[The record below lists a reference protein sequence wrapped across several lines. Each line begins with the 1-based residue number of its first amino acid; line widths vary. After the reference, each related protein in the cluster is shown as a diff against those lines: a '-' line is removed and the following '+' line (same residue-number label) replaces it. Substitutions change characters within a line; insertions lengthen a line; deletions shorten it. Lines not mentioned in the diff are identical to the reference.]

1 MFPLKRELQVNFIGV
16 VGTGGISYLW
26 SFTGTY
32 TGPNP
37 VPGFVLRSFLKYRG
51 WGLSFDYREGQVNSS
66 WKVPVPSI
74 YQELPQWKCAQ
85 CTCRFMSNTNLLHF
99 PARTES
105 SPGWQRRRHRTPVSR
120 GSPLRHVA
128 ALPAPIL
135 GKRLITASE
144 SEWDLVSLN
153 HQP

>member
-1 MFPLKRELQVNFIGV
+1 METCPMH
-16 VGTGGISYLW
+16 LW
-26 SFTGTY
+26 
-32 TGPNP
+32 
-37 VPGFVLRSFLKYRG
+37 
-51 WGLSFDYREGQVNSS
+51 LSFKRKPPSF
-66 WKVPVPSI
+66 PV
-74 YQELPQWKCAQ
+74 
-85 CTCRFMSNTNLLHF
+85 
-99 PARTES
+99 RTER

-135 GKRLITASE
+135 GKRLVTVCG